1 MGSDVKAK
9 VTEEPKHVKSAVKAA
24 TIHKEKDSDVKEKV
38 IEETKDIKIAV
49 KDAVDIKEKEEE
61 VTKGDKSSSS
71 VSFGQ
76 PQSEQNPTK
85 EQENDINKAEILSSK
100 PKLESND
107 PSRAGAD
114 KSSNDAKSSSAFK
127 PNEVPEKIR
136 IPLKSPDKSDN
147 ADSASK
153 SKEIVSDLQSIKTTS
168 TSKLEVRHL
177 DDPIGEPEKERQDS
191 TRKSTQK
198 SSSVLEN
205 VKESLKE
212 FKPCENAGESI
223 TTDAVKPAPVS
234 QDEPAKKEE
243 PSAKHPFQ
251 SSNDDP
257 EETLQSDA
265 EPVEAE
271 RDSGTDK
278 PTEEEEDGEEN
289 LKISQAEDKDVSKSQ
304 LSFDYDASLQSKMLL
319 HTKTLLSAMSTPRSR
334 GRPKRVKP
342 VEGPTE
348 NTTDTE
354 LTPVRQS
361 SRIAK
366 LREKEDEDRK
376 MEEASRLQRLKEE
389 HDRREKRRLAR
400 DERKRKIEEKQQRRQ
415 LKTITGVAP
424 EEYYESEDEES
435 SSDGETEKSRLKEVK
450 EKRKKRKKRKDTPWD
465 SSESSE
471 AKSESEEDGLD
482 DLHVEEDEE
491 LVFKSDHEFSP
502 ESDLDEDDLAVQPRK
517 HARTARADDVPKK
530 RGRKPLKAKLEEIEE
545 EDQEEEEEEEEEEE
559 VDHSCQKCAQ
569 SDHPEWILLC
579 DRCDLGWHASCPK
592 PPLMVIPEKLVLP

>member
-1 MGSDVKAK
+1 MG
-9 VTEEPKHVKSAVKAA
+9 
-24 TIHKEKDSDVKEKV
+24 
-38 IEETKDIKIAV
+38 
-49 KDAVDIKEKEEE
+49 
-61 VTKGDKSSSS
+61 
-71 VSFGQ
+71 
-76 PQSEQNPTK
+76 
-85 EQENDINKAEILSSK
+85 
-100 PKLESND
+100 
-107 PSRAGAD
+107 
-114 KSSNDAKSSSAFK
+114 
-127 PNEVPEKIR
+127 
-136 IPLKSPDKSDN
+136 
-147 ADSASK
+147 
-153 SKEIVSDLQSIKTTS
+153 
-168 TSKLEVRHL
+168 
-177 DDPIGEPEKERQDS
+177 
-191 TRKSTQK
+191 TQK

-278 PTEEEEDGEEN
+278 PTEEEEEGEEN

-376 MEEASRLQRLKEE
+376 MEEASRLQRLKGE

-400 DERKRKIEEKQQRRQ
+400 DERKKKIEEKQQRRQ

-579 DRCDLGWHASCPK
+579 DRCDLGWHASCTK
-592 PPLMVIPEKLVLP
+592 PPLMVIPEGNWFYPPCEHAALLERLHDRLEAYEFLLQEKEAELELRRIWN